1 MSDVTGVQ
9 MSEYLKLDQNSPYTA
24 LFQHIFDTLKPKPK
38 NVESKNME
46 DGEIE
51 EDNPFL
57 VSPETFPPPQPG
69 RVMHPL
75 LGKVQADS
83 RKREDSKPEEPSER
97 SLDESTSRE
106 KKNTS
111 RGNKRR
117 NKKKKKDKRRKTMD
131 SSERCSGSEKEE
143 ETRPMEFKGFDF
155 KVLYDLDNNP
165 MRRRWLKRYMEFMI
179 SKGKSLTQC
188 PSICKVRPVLSNL

>member
-1 MSDVTGVQ
+1 
-9 MSEYLKLDQNSPYTA
+9 
-24 LFQHIFDTLKPKPK
+24 
-38 NVESKNME
+38 ME

-51 EDNPFL
+51 EDNSKAELPPMSLAPPFSFTGNPFL

-97 SLDESTSRE
+97 SLGESTSRE
-106 KKNTS
+106 KTSTS

-117 NKKKKKDKRRKTMD
+117 NKKKKKDKRRKTID
-131 SSERCSGSEKEE
+131 SSERRSESEKEE
-143 ETRPMEFKGFDF
+143 EETRPKEFKGFDF

-165 MRRRWLKRYMEFMI
+165 MRRRWLKRYKEFMI
-179 SKGKSLTQC
+179 SKGKSLT
-188 PSICKVRPVLSNL
+188 

>member
-9 MSEYLKLDQNSPYTA
+9 MSEYLKLDQQSPYTA

-51 EDNPFL
+51 EDNSKAELPPMSL
-57 VSPETFPPPQPG
+57 ASP
-69 RVMHPL
+69 
-75 LGKVQADS
+75 GKVQADS

-97 SLDESTSRE
+97 SLGESTSRE
-106 KKNTS
+106 KTSTS

-131 SSERCSGSEKEE
+131 SSERRSESEKEE
-143 ETRPMEFKGFDF
+143 EETRPKEFKGFDF

-165 MRRRWLKRYMEFMI
+165 MRRRWLKRYKEFMI